1 MKMRKRKKRM
11 LTTEEMLPHP
21 LLLHHHLRHPHAT
34 APKEID
40 KEGPMEAI
48 PEQEALMPH
57 VVILADAEP
66 EMPQL
71 CL

>member
-11 LTTEEMLPHP
+11 LTMEEMLPHP
-21 LLLHHHLRHPHAT
+21 LLPHHHLRHPHAT
-34 APKEID
+34 VPEEID
-40 KEGPMEAI
+40 KEGPVEAI
-48 PEQEALMPH
+48 PEEEALMPH

-71 CL
+71 RL